1 MKLLRL
7 SGNNA
12 DFEAN
17 FNENIEIPKNSK
29 ICLKNLSFK
38 RIYEVLKFVPNDKTF
53 LFTMNGEADI
63 SFNMTERTYTNKNYE
78 EALEELDILLNKHI
92 TMTNNG
98 SYVGLQG
105 QHSITNSKQVR
116 IDFRK
121 SPTYMEASYVNRT
134 VSSQN
139 VSMNRLKRIV
149 KVDGNDPSIDSQI
162 PDRIFFDDDIQFTK
176 GSGLFSCKIGVLVD
190 NGTNNHTGFYMGLST
205 SPNGSGEVLY
215 NIEIRRPTDSYTAI
229 SNGIVVNGI
238 TLQPQNFF
246 NSTTNS
252 GNLSSN
258 DILEITKDTGFI
270 SGFIR
275 QVQGFT
281 RIFHH
286 QLSDEDQLKPLYPVF
301 GVYGS
306 SEHTSI
312 SLVRCT
318 VDPFQILRP
327 VGNLGTQYLNTH
339 ITSVLNSVQVPPE
352 LTLNAIMPLSFE
364 NFININTFIDLDS
377 TFWRFSGAESFNLNL
392 EDENYVVELLNL
404 EVESFDSTRQKR
416 MNILATIPAENTTTG
431 ILNYDVNER
440 VCVSLSNTFD
450 LQLRNL
456 RARVLDK
463 NLEPII
469 TENNAIMTILI
480 E

>member
-29 ICLKNLSFK
+29 ICLKNVSFK

-53 LFTMNGEADI
+53 LFTMNGEANI
-63 SFNMTERTYTNKNYE
+63 TFNMTERTYTNKNYQ
-78 EALEELDILLNKHI
+78 EALEELDIRLNKHI

-98 SYVGLQG
+98 SFVGLQAK
-105 QHSITNSKQVR
+105 HRITNSKQVR

-121 SPTYMEASYVNRT
+121 TPTYLEASYVNKV
-134 VSSQN
+134 VSSLN
-139 VSMNRLKRIV
+139 VTMNRQKRII
-149 KVDGNDPSIDSQI
+149 KVDGNDPSIDTEI
-162 PDRIFFDDDIQFTK
+162 PDRIFFSDDIQFTK
-176 GSGLFSCKIGVLVD
+176 GAGVLSCKIGNLVD
-190 NGTNNHTGFYMGLST
+190 NGANNHTGFYMGLST
-205 SPNGSGEVLY
+205 APNGSGEVLY
-215 NIEIRRPTDSYTAI
+215 NIEIRRPTDPFTAI

-238 TLQPQNFF
+238 TLQPQNFT
-246 NSTTNS
+246 S
-252 GNLSSN
+252 NLALSLS
-258 DILEITKDTGFI
+258 DIIEITKDTGFI
-270 SGFIR
+270 SGFVR

-286 QLSDEDQLKPLYPVF
+286 PLSDEDQLKPLYPVF

-306 SEHTSI
+306 SAHTKI
-312 SLVRCT
+312 SLVRMNI
-318 VDPFQILRP
+318 DPFEVLRP
-327 VGNLGTQYLNTH
+327 IGNIGTNYLNTN
-339 ITSVLNSVQVPPE
+339 IASVLNSVQIPPQ
-352 LTLNAIMPLSFE
+352 LSLNAIMPLSFE
-364 NFININTFIDLDS
+364 NFINIETFIDVDA
-377 TFWRFSGAESFNLNL
+377 TFWRFQGVESFNLNL

-416 MNILATIPAENTTTG
+416 MNILATIPSENTTTG

-463 NLEPII
+463 NLDPII